1 MTFSELLKGI
11 LERVEG
17 SIGIAIMGLDGLA
30 IEQAQVPSKMELGEH
45 VALIATSH
53 ATLLRNTMR
62 MSSDTGVGLLN
73 ELTLVSDDFRLVV
86 RLIGREYF
94 IILTLGPGGNIGRA
108 RFELRKAHLLLEK
121 EFV

>member
-1 MTFSELLKGI
+1 MTFAELLEGI
-11 LERVEG
+11 LKRVEG
-17 SIGIAIMGLDGLA
+17 GIGIAIMGLDGLA
-30 IEQAQVPSKMELGEH
+30 IEQVQSPSKTDLGER

-62 MSSDTGVGLLN
+62 MASDTGVGSLN
-73 ELTLVSDDFRLVV
+73 ELTLMSDAFLLVV

-94 IILTLGPGGNIGRA
+94 IIIALGPDGNIGRA

-121 EFV
+121 EFI

>member
-1 MTFSELLKGI
+1 VTFSELLQGI
-11 LERVEG
+11 LARVEG

-30 IEQAQVPSKMELGEH
+30 IEQAQVPSKTDLGER

-62 MSSDTGVGLLN
+62 MSSDTGVGALN
-73 ELTLVSDDFRLVV
+73 ELTLMSDMFLLVV

-94 IILTLGPGGNIGRA
+94 LIIALSPGGNLGRA

-121 EFV
+121 EFI

>member
-1 MTFSELLKGI
+1 MTFSELLQGI
-11 LERVEG
+11 LARVEG

-30 IEQAQVPSKMELGEH
+30 IEHVQVPSKMDLGER

-62 MSSDTGVGLLN
+62 MSSDTGVGALN
-73 ELTLVSDDFRLVV
+73 ELTLMSDNFLLVV

-94 IILTLGPGGNIGRA
+94 LIIILNPGGNLGRA

>member
-1 MTFSELLKGI
+1 MTFTELLERI

-17 SIGIAIMGLDGLA
+17 SIGIVIMGLDGLA
-30 IEQAQVPSKMELGEH
+30 IEHVQVPSKISLSER

-62 MSSDTGVGLLN
+62 MASDTGVGLLN
-73 ELTLVSDDFRLVV
+73 ELTLMSDAFRLVV

-94 IILTLGPGGNIGRA
+94 IIIVLDPDGNIGRA

-121 EFV
+121 EFI

>member
-1 MTFSELLKGI
+1 
-11 LERVEG
+11 
-17 SIGIAIMGLDGLA
+17 MGLDGLA
-30 IEQAQVPSKMELGEH
+30 IEQAQVPSKMDLGER

-62 MSSDTGVGLLN
+62 MSSDTGVGSLN
-73 ELTLVSDDFRLVV
+73 ELTLMSDTFLLVV

-94 IILTLGPGGNIGRA
+94 LIIVLSPGGNIGRA

-121 EFV
+121 EFI

>member
-1 MTFSELLKGI
+1 MTFLELLEGI
-11 LERVEG
+11 LARVEG
-17 SIGIAIMGLDGLA
+17 SVGIAIMGLDGLA
-30 IEQAQVPSKMELGEH
+30 IEQAQVPSKMELGER

-62 MSSDTGVGLLN
+62 MSSDTGVGALS
-73 ELTLVSDDFRLVV
+73 ELTLMSDEFLLVV

-94 IILTLGPGGNIGRA
+94 IILALSPGGNLGRA
-108 RFELRKAHLLLEK
+108 RFELRKAHLLLER

>member
-1 MTFSELLKGI
+1 MTFLELLEGI
-11 LERVEG
+11 LARVEG

-30 IEQAQVPSKMELGEH
+30 IEQAQVPSKMELGER

-62 MSSDTGVGLLN
+62 MSSDTGVGALH
-73 ELTLVSDDFRLVV
+73 ELTLVSNDFLLVA

-94 IILTLGPGGNIGRA
+94 IILALSPGGNLGRA
-108 RFELRKAHLLLEK
+108 RFELRKAHLILEK
-121 EFV
+121 EFA